1 MNRYAVALAL
11 LALAGCR
18 AETHS
23 QADNTFVC
31 SAKPPYSAFRAKPG
45 AGDITFLERQPDA
58 DPLCAR

>member
-1 MNRYAVALAL
+1 MRLTVIVFALA
-11 LALAGCR
+11 ALVGCR

-31 SAKPPYSAFRAKPG
+31 SAKAPYSAFRAKPG